1 MPGLVA
7 QSVNESRGCH
17 VGDQSRSRREFFIG
31 CARCGATTVSGQETT
46 FIALGSDA
54 DEVVGHGSDTYFDAT
69 TADFFVNHTSGV
81 HRHFISIIIRPKD
94 GTPAWSMAFTTPEH
108 PAREPGTMRQRRRD
122 TRPRRSA

>member
-1 MPGLVA
+1 MVSSLLA
-7 QSVNESRGCH
+7 
-17 VGDQSRSRREFFIG
+17 
-31 CARCGATTVSGQETT
+31 ALGAAPRTASGQETT

-69 TADFFVNHTSGV
+69 TADFSVNHTSGV

-108 PAREPGTMRQRRRD
+108 PESLEPANFMRQRRRD